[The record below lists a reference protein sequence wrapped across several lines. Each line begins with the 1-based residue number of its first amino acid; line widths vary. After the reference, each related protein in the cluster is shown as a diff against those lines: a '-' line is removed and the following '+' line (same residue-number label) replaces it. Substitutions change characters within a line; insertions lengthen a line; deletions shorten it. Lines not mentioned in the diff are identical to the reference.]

1 MNIILDH
8 VINVSDV
15 VVLETAPSKRHKYY
29 EILIT
34 LVGDKFKLI
43 GEDIYR
49 HLNTGKDYI
58 LSAYNFISSTR
69 FLWEGKRTDDS
80 LAKVLVLRRNV
91 LAVNPIL
98 KGKKTPI
105 KAGTICTKFRTSGSY
120 HYIETNNGTE
130 LRFHITAVNLMVDTL
145 APTTSLCKAV
155 VAPEANNQLTIPLT
169 PSKPLELN
177 TEATESNIDVVPE
190 DFEVVQSYKVKG
202 LDMSFNSKEEA
213 DFAVSILKSRDKY
226 LSSL

>member
-1 MNIILDH
+1 MNIILDY

-15 VVLETAPSKRHKYY
+15 VVLETVPSKRHKYY
-29 EILIT
+29 EVLST

-69 FLWEGKRTDDS
+69 FLWEGKRTDGS
-80 LAKVLVLRRNV
+80 LSKVLVLRRNV
-91 LAVNPIL
+91 LAVNTVL
-98 KGKKTPI
+98 KGKKTSI
-105 KAGTICTKFRTSGSY
+105 KAGTICTKFRTSGPY

-130 LRFHITAVNLMVDTL
+130 LRFHITAANVMIDTL
-145 APTTSLCKAV
+145 APSTALCKPV
-155 VAPEANNQLTIPLT
+155 VALEANKQLTIPLT

-177 TEATESNIDVVPE
+177 TEATESSIDVVPE
-190 DFEVVQSYKVKG
+190 DFEVIHSFKVKG
-202 LDMSFNSKEEA
+202 LDMDFNSQEEA
-213 DFAVSILKSRDKY
+213 DFAVSILKARNKY
-226 LSSL
+226 LASV